1 MRPSRDLLIV
11 ATLFLLLIGFTVAG
25 ALRGAEL
32 SSQQETFIPY
42 STHSAQPNGTLALQK
57 WLEAIGYQTARIEN
71 ETFSVP
77 NNARV
82 LFVFPGRVAYEEY
95 EAQTVLRW
103 VERGNTLIAATP
115 ARLAG
120 NDRFLRA
127 LRMQTQPVAYAE
139 RAALEQPLVALPGA
153 ADLTVKTSWALQTDR
168 TDAVQFA
175 SAGGQPLIATW
186 VQGRGRVIVVAS
198 AFPFSNDG
206 LRNAPNAALVR
217 ALLPASGQHPL
228 VAFDE
233 YHLGFTSG
241 QASLQTLLYNTPWGW
256 ALLFAAAVVFAYLLI
271 NGQRF
276 GRIEPL
282 PIEIARRSPAEYV
295 VSMAGLFRRAG
306 KRQMV
311 LNHYRQQLKRSLGR
325 PYRINAALP
334 DEAFVAELARYRD
347 VDRGALLDTLRG
359 LAQPRVSERTLIQ
372 LAEEAIKLRNKSSGG

>member
-71 ETFSVP
+71 ETFRVP
-77 NNARV
+77 DNTDV

-95 EAQTVLRW
+95 EAQAVLRW
-103 VERGNTLIAATP
+103 VERGHTLIVATP

-120 NDRFLRA
+120 NDRFLHA

-139 RAALEQPLVALPGA
+139 RAALEQPLAALSGTA
-153 ADLTVKTSWALQTDR
+153 ELLVKTSWALQSDR
-168 TDAVQFA
+168 TDAVQVA
-175 SAGGQPLIATW
+175 SAGGQPVIATW
-186 VQGRGRVIVVAS
+186 DQGRGRVIAVAA
-198 AFPFSNDG
+198 AFLFSNDG

-217 ALLPASGQHPL
+217 ALLPAAGARPL

-233 YHLGFTSG
+233 YHLGFTSS
-241 QASLQTLLYNTPWGW
+241 QASIQTLLYNTPWGW
-256 ALLFAAAVVFAYLLI
+256 ALLFTTVVVFGYLLI

-276 GRIEPL
+276 GRVEPL
-282 PIEIARRSPAEYV
+282 PIEIARRSPAEYI
-295 VSMAGLFRRAG
+295 VSMAALFRRAG

-334 DEAFVAELARYRD
+334 DEAFVAELARFRD
-347 VDRGALLDTLRG
+347 VDREGLLKTLRG
-359 LAQPRVSERTLIQ
+359 LAQPRASERAMIE
-372 LAEEAIKLRNKSSGG
+372 LANEAVNLGNKLDGA